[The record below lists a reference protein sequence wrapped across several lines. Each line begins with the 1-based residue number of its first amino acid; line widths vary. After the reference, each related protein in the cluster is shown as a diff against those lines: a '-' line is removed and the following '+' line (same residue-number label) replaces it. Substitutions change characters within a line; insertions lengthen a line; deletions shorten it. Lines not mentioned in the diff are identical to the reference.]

1 MIKKRL
7 VVKNG
12 SYTNKNGEEKNS
24 YVTIGHIHDGQYGE
38 YITLESHINL
48 AAFPRREGDTRV
60 MINAYDVDEK
70 KSFKGDNNDVHF

>member
-1 MIKKRL
+1 MIKKKL

-24 YVTIGHIHDGQYGE
+24 YVTIGHEHSGE
-38 YITLESHINL
+38 FGTYWTLDAHINL

-60 MINAYDVDEK
+60 MVNAYDVDDK
-70 KSFKGDNNDVHF
+70 KSFKGDSDAPF

>member
-12 SYTNKNGEEKNS
+12 SYTNKDGQEKNS

-48 AAFPRREGDTRV
+48 AAFPRRGVILPT
-60 MINAYDVDEK
+60 
-70 KSFKGDNNDVHF
+70 SFGLWQGRRSIEVPAAVPIRG